1 LNFIEKCFTI
11 KLENELLKI
20 FDIFIIARRNAMGK
34 DTILVV
40 DDSDIICSII
50 KGILESPSLQ
60 IDIAHSGEEGIVLAK
75 KIHPTLILLDII
87 MNGIDG
93 YETCSRLK
101 ADDETKDIP
110 VIFIT
115 GNNDSES
122 VLMGFEVG
130 AADYVSK
137 PFIPEELK
145 ARVKVHMQNIKNQR
159 ELQHLMQELKVM
171 AETDYLT
178 KIYNR
183 RYFME
188 KLKLLVSQTD
198 YDLFLILF
206 DIDDFKMI
214 NDTYG
219 HSTGDEVLVTVS
231 NILKL
236 LLREEDILSRWGGE
250 EFMICLPDTTKEK
263 AIYYANKLRTEVS
276 KYNFTCGNAVFQC
289 TITGGIIRY
298 DRNISTEKNYTNVDH
313 ALYLGKS
320 LGKNCCI
327 FDSTKVN

>member
-1 LNFIEKCFTI
+1 ME
-11 KLENELLKI
+11 
-20 FDIFIIARRNAMGK
+20 K

-50 KGILESPSLQ
+50 KGILETPTLH
-60 IDIAHSGEEGIVLAK
+60 IDIAHSGEEGIILAK
-75 KIHPTLILLDII
+75 KLCPTLILLDII

-93 YETCSRLK
+93 YETCRILK
-101 ADDETKDIP
+101 DSDITKDIP

-122 VLMGFEVG
+122 VLKGFEVG

-145 ARVKVHMQNIKNQR
+145 ARVKVHMQNIKIQR
-159 ELQHLMQELKVM
+159 ELQFLMQELKEM
-171 AETDYLT
+171 AVTDYLT
-178 KIYNR
+178 KLYNR
-183 RYFME
+183 RYFMDQ
-188 KLKLLVSQTD
+188 LQLFVTQYNLNI
-198 YDLFLILF
+198 FLILF
-206 DIDDFKMI
+206 DIDNFKKI

-219 HSTGDEVLVTVS
+219 HNAGDMVLVGIS

-250 EFMICLPDTTKEK
+250 EFMICLPEVTEDI
-263 AIYYANKLRTEVS
+263 AIDHANKLRREVS
-276 KYNFTCGNAVFQC
+276 KYNFSCENYNFRC
-289 TITGGIIRY
+289 TITGGIIQY
-298 DRNISTEKNYTNVDH
+298 DRSISPEKNFTNVDQ

-320 LGKNCCI
+320 SGKNRCI
-327 FDSTKVN
+327 YNYPIMKGKE

>member
-1 LNFIEKCFTI
+1 ME
-11 KLENELLKI
+11 
-20 FDIFIIARRNAMGK
+20 K

-50 KGILESPSLQ
+50 KSILETSTLH
-60 IDIAHSGEEGIVLAK
+60 IDIAHSGEEGIILAK
-75 KIHPTLILLDII
+75 KLRPTLILLDII

-93 YETCSRLK
+93 YETCCILK
-101 ADDETKDIP
+101 EDAETKDIP
-110 VIFIT
+110 IIFIT

-122 VLMGFEVG
+122 VLKGFEVG

-145 ARVKVHMQNIKNQR
+145 ARVKVHMQNIKIQR
-159 ELQHLMQELKVM
+159 ELQYLMHELKEM

-178 KIYNR
+178 KLYNR
-183 RYFME
+183 RYFMDQ
-188 KLKLLVSQTD
+188 LQLFVSQ
-198 YDLFLILF
+198 YNSNLFLILF
-206 DIDDFKMI
+206 DIDNFKKI

-219 HSTGDEVLVTVS
+219 HSAGDTVLVTIS

-250 EFMICLPDTTKEK
+250 EFMVCLPDITEEM
-263 AIYYANKLRTEVS
+263 AIDYANKLRTEVS
-276 KYNFTCGNAVFQC
+276 KYNFNCDSSCFKC
-289 TITGGIIRY
+289 TITGGLIQY
-298 DRNISTEKNYTNVDH
+298 DRTISPEKNFTNVDQ

-320 LGKNCCI
+320 SGKNCCI
-327 FDSTKVN
+327 YNSLLIEGYK

>member
-1 LNFIEKCFTI
+1 
-11 KLENELLKI
+11 
-20 FDIFIIARRNAMGK
+20 MGK

-50 KGILESPSLQ
+50 KGILESHTLH
-60 IDIAHSGEEGIVLAK
+60 IDIAHSGEEGILLAK
-75 KIHPTLILLDII
+75 KLRPTLILLDII
-87 MNGIDG
+87 MNGING
-93 YETCSRLK
+93 YETCCILK
-101 ADDETKDIP
+101 GDAETRDIP

-145 ARVKVHMQNIKNQR
+145 ARVKVHMQNIKIQR
-159 ELQHLMQELKVM
+159 ELQFLMQELKEM

-178 KIYNR
+178 KLYNR
-183 RYFME
+183 RYFMDQ
-188 KLKLLVSQTD
+188 LQIFASQ
-198 YDLFLILF
+198 YDSNLFLVLF
-206 DIDDFKMI
+206 DIDNFKKI

-219 HSTGDEVLVTVS
+219 HNAGDMVLVTVS

-250 EFMICLPDTTKEK
+250 EFMICLPDVTKDM
-263 AIYYANKLRTEVS
+263 AIDFANKLRREVS
-276 KYNFTCGNAVFQC
+276 KYNFNCDSISFQC
-289 TITGGIIRY
+289 TITGGIIEYNR
-298 DRNISTEKNYTNVDH
+298 RISPEKNFTQVDQ

-320 LGKNCCI
+320 SGKNRCI
-327 FDSTKVN
+327 YNYPLLEGKE